1 MLSFGNIF
9 PTLKTKVTMI
19 LWVIYGLFII
29 GIIILHWKLNTI
41 SKQFKQLNTLMEQYY
56 EEINCKIQISV
67 KK

>member
-1 MLSFGNIF
+1 
-9 PTLKTKVTMI
+9 MI